1 MRRGGTGWERMRRER
16 ENKRKDNFKEMESE
30 GSEATVDLFG

>member
-1 MRRGGTGWERMRRER
+1 MRLGGAGWERMKREQ
-16 ENKRKDNFKEMESE
+16 KTIFFKEMESE